1 MRLDELPRT
10 LLAEQLARLARAF
23 PGRHPDLDGMA
34 AELQTATRTWTSAEF
49 IGAIDAVIRTE
60 RWFPRIA
67 SILRSR
73 PTTPR
78 HLALADDDEPRIP
91 GACDRCGVLP
101 YLAGYETQR
110 GDVIGRYRCR
120 CPQLAA
126 GWSTP
131 HALAWQET
139 DPALLAAGWTPPPHN
154 ARFTP

>member
-34 AELQTATRTWTSAEF
+34 AELQTATRTWTPAEF
-49 IGAIDAVIRTE
+49 TGAIDAVIRTE

-78 HLALADDDEPRIP
+78 YLALADDDETRPR
-91 GACDRCGVLP
+91 CVRSL
-101 YLAGYETQR
+101 
-110 GDVIGRYRCR
+110 RCR
-120 CPQLAA
+120 
-126 GWSTP
+126 
-131 HALAWQET
+131 ALPRRLR
-139 DPALLAAGWTPPPHN
+139 DPARRRDRSLPL
-154 ARFTP
+154 

>member
-34 AELQTATRTWTSAEF
+34 AELQTATRTWTPAEF
-49 IGAIDAVIRTE
+49 TGAIDAVIRTE

-78 HLALADDDEPRIP
+78 YLALADDDETRPP
-91 GACDRCGVLP
+91 GACDRCGVVP

-110 GDVIGRYRCR
+110 GDVIGRYRCECVPR
-120 CPQLAA
+120 VG

-131 HALAWQET
+131 RARAWR
-139 DPALLAAGWTPPPHN
+139 DTPSN
-154 ARFTP
+154 GRVA